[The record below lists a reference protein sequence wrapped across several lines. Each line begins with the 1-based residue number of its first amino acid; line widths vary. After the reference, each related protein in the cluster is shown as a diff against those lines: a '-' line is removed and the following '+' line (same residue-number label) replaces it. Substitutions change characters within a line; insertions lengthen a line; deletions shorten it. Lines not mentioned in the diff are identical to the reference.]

1 MIRRPSPASCR
12 IQRARSSAAAVFD
25 ALRNPG
31 RIRSQRHALQGG
43 IAFEQPVVVA
53 LDHRRPH
60 RKMVATAHDRLL
72 RAHFPQRLHHVRNDG
87 LQHLL
92 MRDVVVHVIP
102 QRARYLHVRRSRTAP
117 VDEEGEQLL
126 ALAALE
132 MHRHVA
138 CVHLESPERLHAHKR
153 SFGRRSAFSRM
164 GDLALQVLDGN
175 WLEDVPVRMDPERVD
190 GVIGIPRDEHDGASG
205 GTARARA
212 RQAPTRRNLAS

>member
-1 MIRRPSPASCR
+1 MPGSYADAQPRVWTPSFALPLL
-12 IQRARSSAAAVFD
+12 AACTGLSKANLCIV
-25 ALRNPG
+25 N
-31 RIRSQRHALQGG
+31 SQRS
-43 IAFEQPVVVA
+43 
-53 LDHRRPH
+53 RSK
-60 RKMVATAHDRLL
+60 RKMCI
-72 RAHFPQRLHHVRNDG
+72 
-87 LQHLL
+87 
-92 MRDVVVHVIP
+92 RDS
-102 QRARYLHVRRSRTAP
+102 SRTAP

-205 GTARARA
+205 AQFAHALGKLQPVGIS
-212 RQAPTRRNLAS
+212 QADIQEGDVRGSALEELSLIHI